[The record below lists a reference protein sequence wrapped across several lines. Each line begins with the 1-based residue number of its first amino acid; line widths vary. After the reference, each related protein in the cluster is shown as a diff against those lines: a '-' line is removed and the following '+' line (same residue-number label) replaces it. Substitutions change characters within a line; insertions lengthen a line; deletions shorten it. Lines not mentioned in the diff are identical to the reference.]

1 MPHSMPPLNALRV
14 FEVAARAGSFTEA
27 ARELHLTH
35 GAVSRQ
41 IQLLEAALGQPLF
54 RKEGQRMV
62 ATEHAKAFA
71 REISA
76 AFDHITD
83 ASTRYG
89 KLLTSKVVRV
99 NAPATFAMRWLIPKL
114 DEFRARHPKTE
125 VRVST
130 AFSSDPMFK
139 GSFDLAIR
147 RSPGDLSQFDVMPLF
162 QEWSTPIASPTL
174 VKKRALRSPAD
185 LQSRTLLFTES
196 RPGDWEEWL
205 GAVGHRELRSTQQLR
220 FDHFFVTLQAVVDG
234 MGFGIG
240 TFPTLS
246 ADRDAGRICTPFAG
260 ELVPGS
266 TYFSIVPLDSDKPKH
281 LREFQAW
288 LERCSATSSKEFEN
302 DFGPQRTVAN
312 RSFRSASA

>member
-1 MPHSMPPLNALRV
+1 MRV
-14 FEVAARAGSFTEA
+14 FEVAARAGSFTDA

-99 NAPATFAMRWLIPKL
+99 NAPATFAMRWLIPRL
-114 DEFRARHPKTE
+114 GEFRARHPKTE

-147 RSPGDLSQFDVMPLF
+147 RSPGDLSQFEVTPLF
-162 QEWSTPIASPTL
+162 QEWSTPIASPAL

-205 GAVGHRELRSTQQLR
+205 SAVGYRELRSAQQLR
-220 FDHFFVTLQAVVDG
+220 FDHFFVTLQAIVDG
-234 MGFGIG
+234 MGFGVG

-246 ADRDAGRICTPFAG
+246 ADRDAGRICTPFSGA
-260 ELVPGS
+260 LVPGS

-288 LERCSATSSKEFEN
+288 LEQCSATSSKEFEN
-302 DFGPQRTVAN
+302 DFGRQRTVAN
-312 RSFRSASA
+312 RSFRFASA

>member
-1 MPHSMPPLNALRV
+1 MPHTLPPLNALRV

-27 ARELHLTH
+27 ARELNLTH

-71 REISA
+71 REISS
-76 AFDHITD
+76 AFDHIAD

-89 KLLTSKVVRV
+89 KLLTSKVIRI

-114 DEFRARHPKTE
+114 DEFRTRHPKTE
-125 VRVST
+125 VRIST
-130 AFSSDPMFK
+130 AFSSDPTFK
-139 GSFDLAIR
+139 GSFDIAIR
-147 RSPGDLSQFDVMPLF
+147 RSPGDLSQFEVAPLF
-162 QEWSTPIASPTL
+162 QEWSTPIVSPVL
-174 VKKRALRSPAD
+174 VSERALRSPAD

-205 GAVGHRELRSTQQLR
+205 SFVGHRDLRSAQQLR
-220 FDHFFVTLQAVVDG
+220 FDHFFVTLQAIVDG

-246 ADRDAGRICTPFAG
+246 ADRDAGRICAPFADQ
-260 ELVPGS
+260 LVPGS

-281 LREFQAW
+281 LREFQSW
-288 LERCSATSSKEFEN
+288 LAQCAATSAAEF
-302 DFGPQRTVAN
+302 
-312 RSFRSASA
+312 ASAALQKSI